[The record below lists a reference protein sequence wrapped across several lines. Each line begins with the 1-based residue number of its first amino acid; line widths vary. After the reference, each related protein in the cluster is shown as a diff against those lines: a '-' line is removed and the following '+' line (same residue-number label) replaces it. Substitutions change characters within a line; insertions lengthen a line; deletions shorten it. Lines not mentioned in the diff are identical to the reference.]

1 MQQWTYHFLGNTMI
15 AGVFFSWR
23 CERILV
29 ELTDFEKDNRIT
41 DGNPGHNSDGI
52 SQVQRWRISHRYL
65 HQRPVRRGGTQS
77 PTCRSRG
84 VASHRHNEKKMWQD
98 LSRGAV
104 SWDFSCKNVGKLV
117 RHLLCLVGFA
127 LSVGSV
133 RKDSTKRKCL
143 SSKPIPLQEETLYL
157 EIDHVGGLEG
167 LSIAL
172 IFSLQQKMF
181 VEPTPASISHQESL
195 VLVGFKR
202 RNFGIHL
209 KSLGMWFLLVTVIQ
223 CWLFLP

>member
-1 MQQWTYHFLGNTMI
+1 M
-15 AGVFFSWR
+15 
-23 CERILV
+23 
-29 ELTDFEKDNRIT
+29 
-41 DGNPGHNSDGI
+41 
-52 SQVQRWRISHRYL
+52 
-65 HQRPVRRGGTQS
+65 
-77 PTCRSRG
+77 
-84 VASHRHNEKKMWQD
+84 
-98 LSRGAV
+98 
-104 SWDFSCKNVGKLV
+104 

-127 LSVGSV
+127 ISVGSV

-157 EIDHVGGLEG
+157 GIDRVGGLEG

-172 IFSLQQKMF
+172 IFSLQKMF

-209 KSLGMWFLLVTVIQ
+209 KSLGM
-223 CWLFLP
+223 